1 LRAHTIRASE
11 IAAFVFCQRAWWY
24 SRLDIPPENVEFLAQ
39 GTRWHQHHGLQV
51 VLWRWTRTLG
61 FLAILTALV
70 LAAIAFVSTLSG

>member
-1 LRAHTIRASE
+1 MRAYTIRASE

-24 SRLDIPPENVEFLAQ
+24 SRLDIPPENVESLAQ
-39 GTRWHQHHGLQV
+39 GIRWHQHHGLQV

-61 FLAILTALV
+61 ILAILTAIV